1 MKTKKLKIDKKTVT
15 KLNEQELTQIDGG
28 YMPIYSL
35 GCPTVLACITQTC
48 PQKCGSVVE

>member
-28 YMPIYSL
+28 YAITNSL
-35 GCPTVLACITQTC
+35 GCHTAIVCFTQTC